1 MTNNE
6 ILNSIYEDGYLAS
19 LPVEIRKTWEG
30 KAFTYLAGE
39 ALTSN
44 APAYRGFVTGEKPVH
59 LKSLEIFTEDAD
71 VTVEVYEGATY
82 TDGSEVVPVARNR
95 KTVITDYRDEFATMT
110 FNIATSIKNQPL
122 IGTPSIRRVINN
134 GNILYPEVAVSIDNT
149 IDADVYGI
157 KVLPVSQVDKA
168 QGLQLSYKS
177 KQLTT
182 AYKHET
188 ISADA
193 YTEDVFKILG
203 SQSPDE
209 SEPVVHYVYNDGT
222 SVLLAE
228 TADYTITKDDNDD
241 WGITILPLGDADT
254 SKDVTVCYTVKEE
267 YVADFTQAVPA
278 FDFNFNTIAIG
289 TPAGVFAIGEEVSGG
304 ASDATGTI
312 AAIDLV
318 GGHIYLSN
326 VVGTFKNAETLTG
339 AGSGATVATTSIP
352 ADWFFVEFENQSY
365 DESEITTATV
375 ANGTRTNI
383 VEYLSFTQDYT
394 FAFDA
399 TYKITLKQTA
409 KTSAT
414 KPVIVLYSVE
424 ELISKD
430 SGMKVYTGPTV
441 GTAGTIIEK
450 YLLPGA
456 TGVGQSRVST
466 GFNDDWELLLRPN
479 TKYLIKAVSSIAQD
493 IMIKYR
499 WYLED

>member
-30 KAFTYLAGE
+30 KAFTYLADVTL
-39 ALTSN
+39 ASN
-44 APAYRGFVTGEKPVH
+44 TPAYRGFVTGENPVH
-59 LKSLEIFTEDAD
+59 LKSLEVFTEGAD

-82 TDGSEVVPVARNR
+82 TGGSEVVPVARNR
-95 KTVITDYRDEFATMT
+95 KTVITDYRDEFATMA
-110 FNIATSIKNQPL
+110 FNTATSIKNQPL
-122 IGTPSIRRVINN
+122 TGTPSIRRVINN
-134 GNILYPEVAVSIDNT
+134 GNILYPEVAVAIDNT

-157 KVLPVSQVDKA
+157 KVLPVAQVDKA

-188 ISADA
+188 ISAVA
-193 YTEDVFKILG
+193 YTEDEFKILG
-203 SQSPDE
+203 SQSPDD
-209 SEPVVHYVYNDGT
+209 SKPVVHYVYNNGT

-228 TADYTITKDDNDD
+228 TTDYTITKDENND
-241 WGITILPLGDADT
+241 WGITILSLGEADT
-254 SKDVTVCYTVKEE
+254 SKDITVCYTVKEE
-267 YVADFTQAVPA
+267 YVADFTQTVPA
-278 FDFNFNTIAIG
+278 FDFSFNTIAIG
-289 TPAGVFAIGEEVSGG
+289 TPTGTFKVGEEVSGG
-304 ASDATGTI
+304 TSNATGI
-312 AAIDLV
+312 VEAIDLV
-318 GGHIYLSN
+318 GGYIYLSN
-326 VVGTFKNAETLTG
+326 VVGTFANAETLTG
-339 AGSGATVATTSIP
+339 TESEATVATASTP

-365 DESEITTATV
+365 DKSAITTATV

-394 FAFDA
+394 FALDT
-399 TYKITLKQTA
+399 TYKITLKNTA

-424 ELISKD
+424 ELASKD

-441 GTAGTIIEK
+441 ATDGTLIEK

-479 TKYLIKAVSSIAQD
+479 TKYLIKAVSPNAQD
-493 IMIKYR
+493 ISVKYK
-499 WYLED
+499 WYV